1 MKTPTYSRCFPVNI
15 AKLLG
20 TSTIFTRVS
29 ARGAHLIFGFQR
41 GVLIQGR
48 RSFEGGTHLK
58 SQVHNN
64 ITSTFLFK
72 NNKTN
77 NKRDKLVGHIPIEI
91 SRLSYHFLNE
101 SSENR
106 IQGVVIGKRTREV
119 GLVVPVEYTAATIDK
134 VTAKIF
140 LSELKKR
147 KEKHLHFNLEIV
159 NLEKNNCK
167 TLMLTKKN
175 S

>member
-1 MKTPTYSRCFPVNI
+1 MQEELLSFVVMVRLNRVEFQMRFKVQFNSVVRGHHIYKDDWTSKIGEIFE
-15 AKLLG
+15 AKKD
-20 TSTIFTRVS
+20 TREEAV
-29 ARGAHLIFGFQR
+29 ANGKYAIGLYK
-41 GVLIQGR
+41 
-48 RSFEGGTHLK
+48 E
-58 SQVHNN
+58 
-64 ITSTFLFK
+64 
-72 NNKTN
+72 
-77 NKRDKLVGHIPIEI
+77 DKLVEHIPIEI

-119 GLVVPVEYTAATIDK
+119 GLVVPMEYTAATIDK

-167 TLMLTKKN
+167 TPMLTKKN

>member
-1 MKTPTYSRCFPVNI
+1 MARLNRVEFQMCFKVQFNSVVRAHHIYKDDWTPKI
-15 AKLLG
+15 GEILEAKKD
-20 TSTIFTRVS
+20 TREEAV
-29 ARGAHLIFGFQR
+29 ANDKYAIGLYKG
-41 GVLIQGR
+41 
-48 RSFEGGTHLK
+48 
-58 SQVHNN
+58 
-64 ITSTFLFK
+64 
-72 NNKTN
+72 
-77 NKRDKLVGHIPIEI
+77 DKLVGLEI
-91 SRLSYHFLNE
+91 SRLLYHFLSE

-167 TLMLTKKN
+167 TPTLTKKN

>member
-1 MKTPTYSRCFPVNI
+1 MARLNRVEFQMHFKVQFNSVVRGHHIYKDVWIPKI
-15 AKLLG
+15 GEILEAKKD
-20 TSTIFTRVS
+20 TREEVV
-29 ARGAHLIFGFQR
+29 ANDKYAIGLYKA
-41 GVLIQGR
+41 
-48 RSFEGGTHLK
+48 
-58 SQVHNN
+58 
-64 ITSTFLFK
+64 
-72 NNKTN
+72 
-77 NKRDKLVGHIPIEI
+77 DKLVGHIPIEI
-91 SRLSYHFLNE
+91 SRLSCHFLNE

-106 IQGVVIGKRTREV
+106 IQGVVIGKITREV

-167 TLMLTKKN
+167 TPMLTKKN

>member
-1 MKTPTYSRCFPVNI
+1 MARLNRVEFQMRFKVQFNSVVRGHHIYKDDWTPKI
-15 AKLLG
+15 GEILEAKKD
-20 TSTIFTRVS
+20 TREEAV
-29 ARGAHLIFGFQR
+29 ANDKYAIGLYKG
-41 GVLIQGR
+41 
-48 RSFEGGTHLK
+48 
-58 SQVHNN
+58 
-64 ITSTFLFK
+64 
-72 NNKTN
+72 
-77 NKRDKLVGHIPIEI
+77 DKLVGHIPIEI

-167 TLMLTKKN
+167 TTMLTKKN